1 MLAQAD
7 PEAPRSGDTPR
18 LSHGGRTMRRS
29 MSHSGRGTVQ
39 LVLKELPD
47 HVAAALAGF
56 DLDGDGTVNLSELH
70 LGADAGLKAVSK
82 HNFYRK
88 LFVIL
93 FGLWLAQLG
102 STFGVVFG
110 GACRDTRR
118 CLRRLM
124 HAQSCVPALARL
136 THAPSFAPR
145 SRELLCVLAADCLR
159 APARCPRADAAHR
172 ARAAKE
178 SVVSKSTAQMMTKD
192 QLQVVQTAAAMVNMP
207 LSSSLSD
214 DAFMELKRIGLVSPT
229 GATMHLTVLGFV
241 RLPGSF
247 GSGTDQVIFVTHIGR
262 IVLQGTD
269 LSYFDDTTAALF
281 EAAGFSVNGV
291 TRRLLQVRALFG
303 IFNAVASVTADGT
316 TAPAGVP
323 PPSLP
328 DNFKMFARRLTPC
341 VPYTQPNG
349 APTPLFNGIYDPSTP
364 LPRAQ
369 GYDLCSLLNI
379 NDTSLLHTYNDD
391 GSVDQRFVAMSYT
404 MYRLGSTLLR
414 VEYEHPLVPGQILV
428 EVLDATDAAAPVQ
441 FEYQVSSADKG
452 IGLLPAS
459 ASAQPVLLGPVAY
472 YNVTAVTAKDLVAE
486 SMSAPMDYLV
496 RRSAHR
502 RAWRMASSLTMRAL
516 CRAPRAWRAKM
527 CASGRCTYTTTRST
541 PIVRPLPQV
550 ACALRC

>member
-1 MLAQAD
+1 
-7 PEAPRSGDTPR
+7 
-18 LSHGGRTMRRS
+18 
-29 MSHSGRGTVQ
+29 
-39 LVLKELPD
+39 
-47 HVAAALAGF
+47 
-56 DLDGDGTVNLSELH
+56 
-70 LGADAGLKAVSK
+70 
-82 HNFYRK
+82 
-88 LFVIL
+88 
-93 FGLWLAQLG
+93 
-102 STFGVVFG
+102 
-110 GACRDTRR
+110 
-118 CLRRLM
+118 
-124 HAQSCVPALARL
+124 
-136 THAPSFAPR
+136 
-145 SRELLCVLAADCLR
+145 
-159 APARCPRADAAHR
+159 
-172 ARAAKE
+172 
-178 SVVSKSTAQMMTKD
+178 
-192 QLQVVQTAAAMVNMP
+192 
-207 LSSSLSD
+207 
-214 DAFMELKRIGLVSPT
+214 
-229 GATMHLTVLGFV
+229 MHLTVLGFV

-349 APTPLFNGIYDPSTP
+349 APTPVFAGVYDPSTP

-404 MYRLGSTLLR
+404 MYRLGSSLLR
-414 VEYEHPLVPGQILV
+414 VEYEHPLVPGQLLV

-441 FEYQVSSADKG
+441 FEYQVSTADKG
-452 IGLLPAS
+452 IGLLPS
-459 ASAQPVLLGPVAY
+459 SSSAQPVLLGPVAY

-496 RRSAHR
+496 RIVARGAWWVGSDAHAALACFAGHHEPRGRGCAHLGAAPAQQLVPRLLCARCRARRTRLAVLSRRSVARRVRQRGVADGAPHRVRRLR
-502 RAWRMASSLTMRAL
+502 RA
-516 CRAPRAWRAKM
+516 
-527 CASGRCTYTTTRST
+527 
-541 PIVRPLPQV
+541 
-550 ACALRC
+550 

>member
-1 MLAQAD
+1 
-7 PEAPRSGDTPR
+7 
-18 LSHGGRTMRRS
+18 
-29 MSHSGRGTVQ
+29 
-39 LVLKELPD
+39 
-47 HVAAALAGF
+47 
-56 DLDGDGTVNLSELH
+56 
-70 LGADAGLKAVSK
+70 
-82 HNFYRK
+82 
-88 LFVIL
+88 
-93 FGLWLAQLG
+93 
-102 STFGVVFG
+102 
-110 GACRDTRR
+110 
-118 CLRRLM
+118 
-124 HAQSCVPALARL
+124 
-136 THAPSFAPR
+136 
-145 SRELLCVLAADCLR
+145 
-159 APARCPRADAAHR
+159 
-172 ARAAKE
+172 
-178 SVVSKSTAQMMTKD
+178 MMTKD

-349 APTPLFNGIYDPSTP
+349 APTPVFAGVYDPSTP

-404 MYRLGSTLLR
+404 MYRLGSSLLR
-414 VEYEHPLVPGQILV
+414 VEYEHPLVPGQLLV

-441 FEYQVSSADKG
+441 FEYQVSTADKG
-452 IGLLPAS
+452 LGLLPS
-459 ASAQPVLLGPVAY
+459 SSSAQPVLLGPVAY

-496 RRSAHR
+496 RFAGRGAWWVGSDAH
-502 RAWRMASSLTMRAL
+502 AAL
-516 CRAPRAWRAKM
+516 ACFAGHHEPRGRGCAHLGAAPAQQLVPRLLCARCRARRTRIAVLSRRSVARRVRQRGVADGAPHRVWRLWRA
-527 CASGRCTYTTTRST
+527 
-541 PIVRPLPQV
+541 
-550 ACALRC
+550 